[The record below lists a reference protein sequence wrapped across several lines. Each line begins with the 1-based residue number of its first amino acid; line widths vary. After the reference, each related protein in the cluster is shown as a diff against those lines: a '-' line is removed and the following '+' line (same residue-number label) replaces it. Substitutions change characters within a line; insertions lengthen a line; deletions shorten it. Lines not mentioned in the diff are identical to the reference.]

1 MGIKQNISKITGRID
16 KVKKESGIDNNIILM
31 AATKTRTVSEIQK
44 AIDTGIEYIGENR
57 IQEAM
62 DKFHQLNREVQKHF
76 IGHLQ
81 KNKVKYAV
89 RLFDCIQSVENKELI
104 DEIEKRTEG
113 IIDIFI
119 EVNITGQKSK
129 FGISKNELDDFIKYI
144 GQKKNIHL
152 TGLMTMFPYGEDE
165 KILKEYSQNMNKLF
179 EYSKKYN
186 KLKNIDIEYL
196 SMGMSNDYL
205 IAIKNG
211 SNMVRLGSAIFGERS
226 Y

>member
-16 KVKKESGIDNNIILM
+16 KVKKESGIDNNLILM
-31 AATKTRTVSEIQK
+31 AATKTRTVLEIQK
-44 AIDTGIEYIGENR
+44 AIDAGIEYIGENR

-62 DKFHQLNREVQKHF
+62 DKFHQLNRDVKKHF

-89 RLFDCIQSVENKELI
+89 RLFDCIQSVENIELI
-104 DEIEKRTEG
+104 DEIEKRAEG
-113 IIDIFI
+113 IMDIFI

-129 FGISKNELDDFIKYI
+129 FGISENELDDFIKYI

-152 TGLMTMFPYGEDE
+152 RGLMTMFPYGEDE
-165 KILKEYSQNMNKLF
+165 KLLQKYSQNMNKLF
-179 EYSKKYN
+179 EQSKKYN

-205 IAIKNG
+205 IAVKNG

>member
-104 DEIEKRTEG
+104 DEIEKRTED

-165 KILKEYSQNMNKLF
+165 KILQEYSQNMNKLF

-186 KLKNIDIEYL
+186 KLKNVDIEYL